1 MLASLGITKDLIAD
15 LIINIG
21 SIVVLFVIVK
31 KLAYKPVK
39 KFMDARTERVMAQKT
54 EAEALKAEAEE
65 KEARYSALLAECE
78 NAKAAA
84 IKEGEKQAHKESE
97 EIISEAKKKAEEIV
111 SKANIKAQDK
121 YDRAVEEANDYI
133 VNLTIDAS
141 SMLLKREINDDD
153 NKKIVEEFL
162 NSVDGDKNA

>member
-1 MLASLGITKDLIAD
+1 MLESLGITKDLIAD

-21 SIVVLFVIVK
+21 SIIVLFVIVK

-39 KFMDARTERVMAQKT
+39 KFMYERTERVMAQKA
-54 EAEALKAEAEE
+54 EAEALMAQAEE
-65 KEARYSALLAECE
+65 KEEKYNSLLAECE
-78 NAKAAA
+78 SAKAEA

-97 EIISEAKKKAEEIV
+97 EIISDAKIKAEDIV
-111 SKANIKAQDK
+111 SKAKAKAQEK

>member
-1 MLASLGITKDLIAD
+1 M
-15 LIINIG
+15 
-21 SIVVLFVIVK
+21 
-31 KLAYKPVK
+31 
-39 KFMDARTERVMAQKT
+39 
-54 EAEALKAEAEE
+54 
-65 KEARYSALLAECE
+65 
-78 NAKAAA
+78 
-84 IKEGEKQAHKESE
+84 
-97 EIISEAKKKAEEIV
+97 